1 MKRLLLAGSLSLA
14 LGACALGPDYQ
25 RPELSMPDAYGEA
38 IDGGESIANLSWWQL
53 FEDERLRELVEI
65 ALAENRN
72 LAVAAARVEEARA
85 RAGFVRAD
93 QFPRIDV
100 GGGASVT
107 EPGSFTPDPGR
118 QERYELGAALS
129 WELDFWGRLR
139 RLTEAE
145 RAELLATE
153 EAQRNVIVT
162 LVADVASAYLLLLDL
177 DERLAISSRTLAS
190 REASLQ
196 IVQARFDQGTVPL
209 LDVNQAEIEAGEAQA
224 SVAALERD
232 IVQTENLLSVLLGR
246 SPRPVMRSASRAV
259 VLAAPIV
266 PAGLPSDLLEKR
278 PDVRQAEQALAAQTA
293 RIGAAEALRL
303 PTFSLTGALGLA
315 SDDLSNFTD
324 SNAGTWGLGASL
336 FGPLFDW
343 GQSAR
348 RVEIEQARTRQLL
361 SSYEQTVL
369 QALREVEDSLA
380 GVRTF
385 GQELAARERQV
396 SAARSAA
403 SLSRARYDGGVTSY
417 LEVLDSER
425 SLFVAELSASA
436 TRRQQLVAIV
446 TLYKALGGGW

>member
-1 MKRLLLAGSLSLA
+1 MRRLLTIGAASLA
-14 LGACALGPDYQ
+14 LGACALGPDYE
-25 RPELSMPDAYGEA
+25 RPKLPMPEDYQQT
-38 IDGGESIANLSWWQL
+38 IDRGESIANLAWWDL
-53 FEDERLRELVEI
+53 FEDERLRSLIEI

-100 GGGASVT
+100 GGGASAT
-107 EPGSFTPDPGR
+107 EPGSFTPDLGR
-118 QERYELGAALS
+118 QERYELSARLS

-145 RAELLATE
+145 RATVLATE
-153 EAQRNVIVT
+153 DARRNVIVT

-177 DERLAISSRTLAS
+177 DQRLAISTRTLAS
-190 REASLQ
+190 REASLG
-196 IVQARFDQGTVPL
+196 IIRARFDEGTVPL
-209 LDVNQAEIEAGEAQA
+209 LDVNQAEIQAAEAQA
-224 SVAALERD
+224 SVAALERE
-232 IVQTENLLSVLLGR
+232 IVLAENLLSVLLGR
-246 SPRPVMRSASRAV
+246 SPGPVLRAGSTAN
-259 VLAAPIV
+259 VLASPVV
-266 PAGLPSDLLEKR
+266 PAGLPADLLERR

-293 RIGAAEALRL
+293 RIGAAQALRL

-315 SDDLSNFTD
+315 SDELSNFTD
-324 SNAGTWGLGASL
+324 SDAGTWGLGAAL
-336 FGPLFDW
+336 FGPLVDW

-361 SSYEQTVL
+361 STYEQTVL

-380 GVRTF
+380 GVSTF
-385 GQELAARERQV
+385 GLELAARERQAN
-396 SAARSAA
+396 AARSAA

-425 SLFVAELSASA
+425 SLFVAELSASS

-446 TLYKALGGGW
+446 ELYKALGGGW